1 MINFIEGQ
9 INLGAKNISAA
20 SDDED
25 LKTLAEE
32 GLIEKRK
39 SARGEIYYYVETVA
53 DGMRFGVFISL
64 REKKIEWLRL
74 SWLDSA
80 MKDWDDIGDKALKD
94 EYHML
99 LDLVEKSVGRPPD
112 NKKIRQR
119 IWCSK
124 WGQIEVSYEPRAFQT
139 NIFMVPR

>member
-39 SARGEIYYYVETVA
+39 SARGEIYYYA
-53 DGMRFGVFISL
+53 KL
-64 REKKIEWLRL
+64 
-74 SWLDSA
+74 
-80 MKDWDDIGDKALKD
+80 
-94 EYHML
+94 
-99 LDLVEKSVGRPPD
+99 
-112 NKKIRQR
+112 
-119 IWCSK
+119 
-124 WGQIEVSYEPRAFQT
+124 
-139 NIFMVPR
+139 